1 MRIVFKTSYD
11 ADIRLFKHNA
21 QAFWYML
28 LFTVAI
34 LLPFLVSEFLVG
46 EATLVLIWAICGMGL
61 MVLVGQTGQASL
73 GHAAFMAVGAYSNVL
88 YQEHFSMP
96 FLLSFPLSGLT
107 AGVAGALIAL
117 PTTRLHGI
125 YLAIAT
131 LAISVLTEDL
141 IVILEPITG
150 GVAGLFAPDIQIFGF
165 TFNRYGNPVELYW
178 LVLAITFIVVYAYR
192 NLLRSP
198 IGRAFAAVRDSEVS
212 AKAMGVNVARTKMV
226 AFAISCTITGLG
238 GALMGHFATVF
249 THETFNLIIS
259 ITLLLIIVV
268 GGLGTIHGAFFGAIV
283 FVLLPLLISV
293 TRDAIG
299 TLSGVGSITIPG
311 LENGIFGAILIG
323 FILFEP
329 MGIYGRWL
337 KIRTYFELFPFY
349 RKDMFRRQKS
359 YLKTERTQ

>member
-1 MRIVFKTSYD
+1 MRFVFKTSYD

-21 QAFWYML
+21 QAFWYL
-28 LFTVAI
+28 LLSAFAV
-34 LLPFLVSEFLVG
+34 LLPFLISDFLIG

-61 MVLVGQTGQASL
+61 MLLVGQTGQASL

-96 FLLSFPLSGLT
+96 FLISFPLSGLT
-107 AGVAGALIAL
+107 AAVAGALIAL

-131 LAISVLTEDL
+131 LAISVLAEDL

-150 GVAGLFAPDIQIFGF
+150 GVAGMFAPDIQIFGF
-165 TFNRYGNPVELYW
+165 VFNRYGNPNELYW
-178 LVLAITFIVVYAYR
+178 LVLVITFLVVLLYR
-192 NLLRSP
+192 NLLRAP
-198 IGRAFAAVRDSEVS
+198 TGRSFAAVRDSEVS
-212 AKAMGVNVARTKMV
+212 AKAMGVDVARTKML
-226 AFAISCTITGLG
+226 AFAISCFITGLG

-249 THETFNLIIS
+249 THETFNLIMS
-259 ITLLLIIVV
+259 ITLLLMIVV

-283 FVLLPLLISV
+283 IVFLPLTIAF
-293 TRDAIG
+293 TRDGIANLLG
-299 TLSGVGSITIPG
+299 MSSITIPG
-311 LENGIFGAILIG
+311 LENGLFGLILIL

-329 MGIYGRWL
+329 MGIFGRWV

-359 YLKTERTQ
+359 YLKTERTR

>member
-21 QAFWYML
+21 QAFWYLL
-28 LFTVAI
+28 LFAIAI
-34 LLPFLVSEFLVG
+34 LLPFIVSEFLIG

-61 MVLVGQTGQASL
+61 MILVGQTGQASL
-73 GHAAFMAVGAYSNVL
+73 GHAAFMAVGAYSNVI
-88 YQEHFSMP
+88 YQENFSLP
-96 FLLSFPLSGLT
+96 FVISFPLSGLT
-107 AGVAGALIAL
+107 AGVAGALVAL

-150 GVAGLFAPDIQIFGF
+150 GITGLFAPDVQIFGF

-178 LVLAITFIVVYAYR
+178 LVLGITFIVVYAYR
-192 NLLRSP
+192 NILRSP

-226 AFAISCTITGLG
+226 AFAVSCTITGLG

-259 ITLLLIIVV
+259 ITLLLMIVV
-268 GGLGTIHGAFFGAIV
+268 GGLGSIHGAFFGAIV
-283 FVLLPLLISV
+283 VVLLPLLISV
-293 TRDAIG
+293 SRDAIG
-299 TLSGVGSITIPG
+299 AYTGSGSITIPG
-311 LENGIFGAILIG
+311 LESGIFGALLIG